1 MIVRLRVNG
10 REQALDL
17 EAGERLID
25 VLRDRLG
32 LTGTK
37 QGCGAG
43 ECGACTV
50 LVDGRAVQ
58 SCITLACRVRGDVL
72 TVEGLD
78 ERFMPLRQAFADE
91 GGFQCGFCTPG
102 QLMRAAAL
110 LLEGPAGRLSDE
122 AWLREQID
130 GNICRCTG
138 YGGIVRALMSA
149 DVRALAEAL
158 RRDPPRPAIAA
169 ESRRHDG
176 ADIRRGPRA

>member
-1 MIVRLRVNG
+1 MMARLRVNG
-10 REQALDL
+10 QEHVLDL
-17 EAGERLID
+17 PAGERLID

-37 QGCGAG
+37 QGCRAG

-50 LVDGRAVQ
+50 LVDGRPMQA
-58 SCITLACRVRGDVL
+58 CIMLACRVHGEVR
-72 TVEGLD
+72 TVEGLG

-110 LLEGPAGRLSDE
+110 LAEAPLERLGDE
-122 AWLREQID
+122 AWLREQMN

-138 YGGIVRALMSA
+138 YCGIIRALMNE
-149 DVRALAEAL
+149 DVRTLARDL
-158 RRDPPRPAIAA
+158 RGEPAVTEGGFQA
-169 ESRRHDG
+169 
-176 ADIRRGPRA
+176 